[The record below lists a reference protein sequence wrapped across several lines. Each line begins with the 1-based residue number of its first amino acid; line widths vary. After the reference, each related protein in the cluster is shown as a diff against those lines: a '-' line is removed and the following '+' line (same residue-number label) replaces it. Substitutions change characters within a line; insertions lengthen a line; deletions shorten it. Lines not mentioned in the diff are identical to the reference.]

1 MNVAYK
7 KVVLPCPTR
16 WNSQFQC
23 IKSIMD
29 LKVALI
35 ALGTDVA
42 NISALLPCSK
52 EFEVLS
58 LAAPFLERFEEAS
71 VALSATKVPTIQ
83 KVIPA
88 LARIDEFLERALNSN
103 GGFKDFAN
111 NLRKWLR
118 YYFDNLGIE
127 REEFCFAHFLDPMNK
142 GVLLQDEEGE
152 HSDDLK
158 EVIEALVR
166 ASDEADAFLAPASS
180 QEPEPVAQAS
190 AATGGS
196 DDDDDPCKR
205 RKKKL
210 SQIHPGLQT
219 QMRARGCGGA
229 EIRQEIERYLQTPY
243 AADGTEVLTWW
254 KGMASEAYPKLS
266 CMARRFLCIPAA
278 SAASERIFSDA
289 GNTVTWKRTNLHV
302 NNVER
307 LVYVKENFKH
317 VKISSR

>member
-1 MNVAYK
+1 
-7 KVVLPCPTR
+7 
-16 WNSQFQC
+16 
-23 IKSIMD
+23 
-29 LKVALI
+29 
-35 ALGTDVA
+35 
-42 NISALLPCSK
+42 
-52 EFEVLS
+52 
-58 LAAPFLERFEEAS
+58 
-71 VALSATKVPTIQ
+71 
-83 KVIPA
+83 
-88 LARIDEFLERALNSN
+88 
-103 GGFKDFAN
+103 
-111 NLRKWLR
+111 
-118 YYFDNLGIE
+118 
-127 REEFCFAHFLDPMNK
+127 MNK

-158 EVIEALVR
+158 EVIKALVR

-196 DDDDDPCKR
+196 DDDDDPVKR

-219 QMRARGCGGA
+219 QMRARGRGGA
-229 EIRQEIERYLQTPY
+229 AIRQEIERYLQTLY

-254 KGMASEAYPKLS
+254 KGMASESYPKLS